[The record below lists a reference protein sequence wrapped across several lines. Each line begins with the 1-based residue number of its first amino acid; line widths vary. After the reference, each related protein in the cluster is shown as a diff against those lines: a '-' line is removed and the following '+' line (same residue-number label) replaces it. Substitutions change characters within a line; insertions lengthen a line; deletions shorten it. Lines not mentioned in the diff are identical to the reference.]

1 MFSTMSRLSLVQLKH
16 NQKAKVVDIVGGV
29 GIRQR
34 LLSLGI
40 YPGREITKISQFALR
55 GPVTI
60 KVGRTTLAL
69 GHGMAEK
76 IIVELI

>member
-1 MFSTMSRLSLVQLKH
+1 MKRLSLVDLKEK
-16 NQKAKVVDIVGGV
+16 QRAKVVEILGGV
-29 GIRQR
+29 GLKQR

-40 YPGREITKISQFALR
+40 YPGRELTKISGFALR

-69 GHGMAEK
+69 GYGMAQK
-76 IIVELI
+76 ILVEII